1 MLLALKN
8 DDLFNLV
15 ASLDVVLNGLS
26 AAFGTMNSV
35 RRELGQRIKPDAVEG
50 HVFTG
55 TFDNAQFLALRPL
68 MVEVN
73 TLVEKSRAD
82 AKRNVE
88 VSSVALDKLQSVF
101 REKLG
106 MAYKI
111 ESKARPKNA
120 SPVSS

>member
-1 MLLALKN
+1 
-8 DDLFNLV
+8 
-15 ASLDVVLNGLS
+15 
-26 AAFGTMNSV
+26 
-35 RRELGQRIKPDAVEG
+35 
-50 HVFTG
+50 
-55 TFDNAQFLALRPL
+55 

-73 TLVEKSRAD
+73 TLVEKIRAD